1 MRHRTS
7 IRLALVLLALGG
19 CTTAPE
25 PVSGVDDW
33 KISGSWR
40 VEDVDGKGVMDNANL
55 LLDFDGAGRLSGSTG
70 CNRVSGAYAQ
80 EGSTIHFTGLISTRR
95 MCSPAL
101 MNQEQSLLASLAA
114 ASTMSRDQ
122 SGALTLKGA
131 KPYQILMRSEPMPA
145 QSVAAPPAQ
154 RMIITPTPD
163 TYLCNGE
170 RYLMA
175 LEAGVAY
182 VTLPGGELLQ
192 LPLMNPGDTADV
204 ASPRTFSNGRLTVFA
219 GREPAA
225 TVRLAKGRMA
235 TEPCERQG

>member
-1 MRHRTS
+1 
-7 IRLALVLLALGG
+7 
-19 CTTAPE
+19 
-25 PVSGVDDW
+25 
-33 KISGSWR
+33 
-40 VEDVDGKGVMDNANL
+40 
-55 LLDFDGAGRLSGSTG
+55 
-70 CNRVSGAYAQ
+70 
-80 EGSTIHFTGLISTRR
+80 
-95 MCSPAL
+95 
-101 MNQEQSLLASLAA
+101 
-114 ASTMSRDQ
+114 
-122 SGALTLKGA
+122 
-131 KPYQILMRSEPMPA
+131 MPA

-163 TYLCNGE
+163 TYLCGGE
-170 RYLMA
+170 HYLMA

-235 TEPCERQG
+235 AEPCERQG